1 MPIDNPVHHL
11 TRTALSPHL
20 QIYRLP
26 LTAWLSIA
34 HRISGAILALVFVG
48 LNGLIT
54 AAAIRPDIF
63 EAATHWLEA
72 PSGHSILFLT
82 ILLFNYHLVHGV
94 RHLVWDMGHG
104 FKKSSL
110 TGLCLLEIGA
120 TLLLTCFAILAP
132 ELLAAGGSR

>member
-72 PSGHSILFLT
+72 PLGRSIIFLT